1 MVLVQIITCSWNKSF
16 SGDSLVQLAHSRAAA
31 PWNWY
36 DGGLLNCSMYEKS
49 QKKRQTWKLLMQTNS
64 KYILETFLQGD
75 LIDTNL
81 NNGCQNP
88 IVFSWPLEM
97 EWVDQIFNNDLFSI
111 ESVFFL
117 INQCCVYFAKYTR
130 QMSTI
135 NYGRYSPLLVIW
147 SKIPRIC
154 NYNLTEWPVADH
166 NSNTWFI
173 RI

>member
-1 MVLVQIITCSWNKSF
+1 MLLTQIISCSWNKSF
-16 SGDSLVQLAHSRAAA
+16 SGNSLVQLTHSRAAA

-36 DGGLLNCSMYEKS
+36 DGGLLSCTMYKKS
-49 QKKRQTWKLLMQTNS
+49 SKKGECENFFCKPTLNN
-64 KYILETFLQGD
+64 KYILESFLQGD

-97 EWVDQIFNNDLFSI
+97 EWVDQIFNHDLFNI

-117 INQCCVYFAKYTR
+117 FNQCCVYFAKYTR

-135 NYGRYSPLLVIW
+135 DYGRYSSLLVIW
-147 SKIPRIC
+147 SKILWMC
-154 NYNLTEWPVADH
+154 N
-166 NSNTWFI
+166 
-173 RI
+173 